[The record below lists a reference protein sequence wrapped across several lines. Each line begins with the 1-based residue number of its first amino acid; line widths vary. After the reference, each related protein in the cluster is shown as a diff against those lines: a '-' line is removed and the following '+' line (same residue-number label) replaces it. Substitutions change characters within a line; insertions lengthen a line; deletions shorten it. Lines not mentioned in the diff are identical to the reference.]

1 VCILILK
8 NHNPVVDSTDFLSKH
23 EQEKKKKA
31 NFVSKRAVSVP
42 LQGSTCTTFYMGE
55 KIRLQ

>member
-1 VCILILK
+1 M
-8 NHNPVVDSTDFLSKH
+8 
-23 EQEKKKKA
+23 A

-42 LQGSTCTTFYMGE
+42 IQGSTCTTYYMGE